1 MSYLYV
7 RVGDWTELH
16 GHNAPLALFWCIGVA
31 PNYGF
36 LRAPL
41 HGVYPGTN

>member
-7 RVGDWTELH
+7 RVGNWTELH
-16 GHNAPLALFWCIGVA
+16 GHNAPHALFWCIVIA
-31 PNYGF
+31 ALYGL